1 MVSGPR
7 PCTVHHRD
15 HIWVAGRFGHPDPVG
30 GRRSLAPMLFC
41 ALLLLVGP
49 QQPTSGPP
57 PTAPV
62 SVFARGEANSS
73 AYRIPGLLEFR
84 GVVMAFAVQRTLG
97 CSDHKSG
104 VHNIVLKRSTDQ
116 GASFGI
122 LSTVVDTAAVR
133 AAASFRPCS
142 SAQNLPS
149 STQPG

>member
-1 MVSGPR
+1 VSGPR
-7 PCTVHHRD
+7 PCTACT
-15 HIWVAGRFGHPDPVG
+15 IAITFGWRAVLAIPIPRR
-30 GRRSLAPMLFC
+30 RRSLAPMLFC